1 MKTAR
6 KALMLILCAAL
17 LVSATVMGT
26 LAYLTDK
33 SEVVTNTFTVGK
45 IDITL
50 TETKGNSFKIVPGAT
65 NAKDPTVTVLKGS
78 EECYVYALVTNNLV
92 LNGKTVATVNVDAG
106 EWTSIGTS
114 GNKTLYRYKGTVNA
128 AAEDVKVPVFT
139 QVTYDK
145 TEITESNINELDGKT
160 IVIEAFAH
168 QSANTEQTAAD
179 AAATKWA
186 FPSAT

>member
-26 LAYLTDK
+26 LAFLTDK

-50 TETKGNSFKIVPGAT
+50 TETKGNSFKIVPGEIDD
-65 NAKDPTVTVLKGS
+65 KDPTVTVVKGS
-78 EECYVYALVTNNLV
+78 EECYVYALITNDLV
-92 LNGKTVATVNVDAG
+92 LNDQTVGTVDVDTTK
-106 EWTSIGTS
+106 WTSIDTS
-114 GNKTLYRYKGTVNA
+114 GHKTLYRYKGTVNA
-128 AAEDVKVPVFT
+128 ADADVKLPVFT
-139 QVTYDK
+139 TVTYSSD
-145 TEITESNINELDGKT
+145 INEDNIKNLDGQK

-168 QSANTEQTAAD
+168 QSATTTQAVADTAARN
-179 AAATKWA
+179 WA
-186 FPSAT
+186 GITNT

>member
-33 SEVVTNTFTVGK
+33 TDAVTNTFTVGK

-65 NAKDPTVTVLKGS
+65 DEKNPTVTVVKGS
-78 EECYVYALVTNNLV
+78 EVCYVYALVTNNLV
-92 LNGKTVATVNVDAG
+92 LNNKTVATVNVDPAKW
-106 EWTSIGTS
+106 ESMGTS
-114 GNKTLYRYKGTVNA
+114 GNKTLYRYYQTVNA
-128 AAEDVKVPVFT
+128 ADEDVKLPVFT

-145 TEITESNINELDGKT
+145 NEITESNINDLKDKT

-168 QSANTEQTAAD
+168 QFANTAQATAD
-179 AAATKWA
+179 AAAKTWA
-186 FPSAT
+186 KIS